1 MSISGISCKYN
12 FIPLHMKFR
21 LKINRKPVSETDISD
36 SHKVQQRATTD
47 L

>member
-1 MSISGISCKYN
+1 M
-12 FIPLHMKFR
+12 PLHTKFR
-21 LKINRKPVSETDISD
+21 LKINRKPGLETDISD